1 MNINGME
8 VFQQLTISP
17 KVNFDIFRNKL
28 INNLPDG
35 WSHDLNR
42 ESNLRDDVLSNEDV
56 IVLHRKNIDDI
67 DESLLVL
74 WQSEDVYSITNI
86 IPCNI
91 GELGVSNYNIIL
103 DDFVEK
109 VIIPLEKLNIL
120 SFKKTT
126 KFKGMDDWFDTS
138 TAVALKLFSRTAN
151 KTTGTA
157 HPLDRSRWIDFI
169 IKAHKSNSAI
179 TPDELLYWLTEVEN
193 WSFDIANELVVDYEF
208 SCDLLREYDNK

>member
-17 KVNFDIFRNKL
+17 KVSFDIFRSKL

-35 WSHDLNR
+35 WNHDLNR
-42 ESNLRDDVLSNEDV
+42 EGSLRDDVLSNEDV
-56 IVLHRKNIDDI
+56 IVLHRKSIDYV
-67 DESLLVL
+67 DESLLIL
-74 WQSEDVYSITNI
+74 WQNESVYSITNI

-109 VIIPLEKLNIL
+109 VIIPLEKQDIL
-120 SFKKTT
+120 SFTKTT
-126 KFKGMDDWFDTS
+126 KFKGIDDWFDTS

-151 KTTGTA
+151 KTTGIA

-169 IKAHKSNSAI
+169 IKAHKSNSVI
-179 TPDELLYWLTEVEN
+179 TSDELLYWLTKVED
-193 WSFDIANELVVDYEF
+193 WPFDEANELVINYEF
-208 SCDLLREYDNK
+208 SWDLLSEYDKR

>member
-17 KVNFDIFRNKL
+17 KVSFDIFRHKL

-35 WSHDLNR
+35 WNHDLNR
-42 ESNLRDDVLSNEDV
+42 EGNLRDDVLSNEDV
-56 IVLHRKNIDDI
+56 IVLHRENIDYI
-67 DESLLVL
+67 DESLLIL
-74 WQSEDVYSITNI
+74 WQNEGVYSITNI
-86 IPCNI
+86 IPCNV
-91 GELGVSNYNIIL
+91 GELGVSNYNVIL

-109 VIIPLEKLNIL
+109 IIIPLEQQDIL

-126 KFKGMDDWFDTS
+126 KFKGIDDWFDTS

-157 HPLDRSRWIDFI
+157 HPLDRMRWIDFI
-169 IKAHKSNSAI
+169 IKAHKSNSVI
-179 TPDELLYWLTEVEN
+179 TSDELLYWLTKVED
-193 WSFDIANELVVDYEF
+193 WPFDEANELVINYEF
-208 SCDLLREYDNK
+208 SWDLLSEYDKR